1 MRSHGQEENLDTAY
15 SDHNLVVF
23 LEGVGVAGPETI
35 LDDPQWVESG
45 AAATPTHPTPPGGGG
60 GEPVRGPPSVPV
72 RRLTPDRL
80 H

>member
-1 MRSHGQEENLDTAY
+1 VRSDGQDETLDTACR
-15 SDHNLVVF
+15 DHNLVVF
-23 LEGVGVAGPETI
+23 LEGVGVAGPETV

-60 GEPVRGPPSVPV
+60 GKSVRGPPSVPV
-72 RRLTPDRL
+72 RKLTPDRP